1 MATDMTAVLAT
12 EAWQIISHTENT
24 VEDHLRARMY
34 RGRFLH

>member
-12 EAWQIISHTENT
+12 EAWQIISHTDNT
-24 VEDHLRARMY
+24 VEDHLRARIY